1 MLVRVGSSNDVAAG
15 TMRAFDV
22 GGTKVNVASVKVASM
37 RSMTRARTRGAR
49 SRTATWTGRR

>member
-22 GGTKVNVASVKVASM
+22 GGTKVNVTSVNGRLYAFDDACTHQGCSL
-37 RSMTRARTRGAR
+37 A
-49 SRTATWTGRR
+49 TATWTG